1 MSQLTITT
9 EPDANGMLHVQVP
22 SVMAKGKLRVVATP
36 LAEDEQRSSPMTD
49 AENAELAKTLAALR
63 TRAGLQRRQLSAE
76 ELEGRRR
83 VAFEAL
89 AELRESNPYM
99 DLADPV
105 SWQREIRADVVQ
117 PYRG

>member
-1 MSQLTITT
+1 MSQLTTII
-9 EPDANGMLHVQVP
+9 EPDAAGILHVQLP

-36 LAEDEQRSSPMTD
+36 LAEEECRDSPMTD
-49 AENAELAKTLAALR
+49 AENAELAGTLAALR
-63 TRAGLQRRQLSAE
+63 SRAGLRRRQLSDE
-76 ELEGRRR
+76 ELKARRR
-83 VAFEAL
+83 VAFQAL

-105 SWQREIRADVVQ
+105 SWQREIRTDVVQ

>member
-9 EPDANGMLHVQVP
+9 EPDANGVLHVQVP
-22 SVMAKGKLRVVATP
+22 SVMAKGMLHVVATP
-36 LAEDEQRSSPMTD
+36 VEEEEQRRSPMTE
-49 AENAELAKTLAALR
+49 AENVELAGTLATIR
-63 TRAGLQRRQLSAE
+63 TRAGLQRRQFSAE
-76 ELEGRRR
+76 ELESRRR
-83 VAFEAL
+83 IAFQAL
-89 AELRESNPYM
+89 AELRKSNPYM